1 MNSFVVFAGF
11 GATSLATRIVDA
23 QAKLVIMGMQ
33 RCAQANSFE
42 PSWEESTWAIVR
54 CSEYH
59 FFEGKMDQ
67 LYTENQKV

>member
-33 RCAQANSFE
+33 RCAQA
-42 PSWEESTWAIVR
+42 VVG
-54 CSEYH
+54 
-59 FFEGKMDQ
+59 GKHLGDCTMF
-67 LYTENQKV
+67 